1 MGSNEEADSHRK
13 GEKVMSNRYKI
24 FDMKLKKA
32 VAEFDSLSEA
42 SEKQLEL
49 NERMK
54 EKGKYLT
61 HRYAVV
67 IETSY
72 GKVSQ

>member
-1 MGSNEEADSHRK
+1 
-13 GEKVMSNRYKI
+13 MSNIYKL

-32 VAEFDSLSEA
+32 VAEFDNLSEA
-42 SEKQLEL
+42 SERQLEL

-54 EKGKYLT
+54 EEGKYLS

-67 IETSY
+67 IETCY
-72 GKVSQ
+72 GK